1 MPISEFYVHPQM
13 SDGHLNKCKDC
24 TKEDARKRYKR
35 MSMKN
40 GLRKNV
46 QEDEKNSEGS
56 DIKIDLTIHVQ
67 YAN

>member
-1 MPISEFYVHPQM
+1 
-13 SDGHLNKCKDC
+13 
-24 TKEDARKRYKR
+24 
-35 MSMKN
+35 MKN
-40 GLRKNV
+40 GLKKSV